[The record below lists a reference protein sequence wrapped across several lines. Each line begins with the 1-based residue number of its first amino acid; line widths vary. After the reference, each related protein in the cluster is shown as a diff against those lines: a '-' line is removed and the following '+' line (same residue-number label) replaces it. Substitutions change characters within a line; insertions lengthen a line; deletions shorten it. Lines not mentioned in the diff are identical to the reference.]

1 MWSRPWRKAVADGNR
16 TLATSAQRSTTPDA
30 ANAPPPGTLRRP
42 AVLFSS
48 WSSAERKARQ
58 EAAGPVSNQTA
69 RQGCTGAAGVEAVRT
84 SPRDT
89 ETGIARQI
97 HISLERLGADQQL

>member
-1 MWSRPWRKAVADGNR
+1 MPPMRRR
-16 TLATSAQRSTTPDA
+16 LERSAARQCYFLLGQA
-30 ANAPPPGTLRRP
+30 
-42 AVLFSS
+42 
-48 WSSAERKARQ
+48 AERNARQ

-97 HISLERLGADQQL
+97 HISLERLGADREL